1 MSDLASIDNL
11 IHDDLPEEGSVLD
24 KFSKKQVEIKAK
36 EIERMTERAAN
47 SQGLPYI
54 DLAEF
59 PISPEAL
66 SLINE
71 EDAISLNMV
80 CFYYD
85 GKNVRLGVTEYNEA
99 TENLGKILGE
109 RYFANSAI
117 FLISKNSLNHALELY
132 DSLPKVIAYTGLV
145 EISEEKL
152 KEFAQEITDYR
163 LLNKKINEVNI
174 SDVVTLM
181 LATAIKIKASDIHI
195 EAEEK
200 GVAIRLRIDG
210 VLQEAAV
217 ITADK
222 WHKISTRLKILSKVK
237 INISD
242 KPQDGRYSIA
252 LSNKRLDVR
261 TSFLPTAYG
270 ESVVMR
276 LLDSSTTALNFES
289 LGIRKEMFHLLE
301 NEINK
306 PNGLILTTGPT
317 GSGKTTTLYAALNRL
332 NRPGVKI
339 ITLEDPIEYQLS
351 GINQSQVDESKGYS
365 FSDGLRSILRQ
376 DPNVVMVGEIR
387 DLETA
392 EIAIQAALTGHL
404 VLSTLHTNDAAGVIP
419 RLIDL
424 GVKPYFLVPAV
435 NAVIGQR
442 LVRKIC
448 ATCRQKHELNND
460 EKEQVDKILAVLSPK
475 SGINIP
481 YTLPAFYKAN
491 DGGCEVCNFTGYSG
505 RVGIYEIFTM
515 ADNIKQLT
523 IDKAP
528 SFKILQQA
536 IENGM
541 ITMLQDGIL
550 KCLEGVTSLNEVYRV
565 IGNFDYINELYD
577 VVISQTIGRG
587 LKISEANLEQATKF
601 SVDLS
606 KLTELAKDIPSQE
619 IITLI
624 MALAIVNNAGDIHIE
639 PTDVNVKV
647 RFRID
652 GVLHDVFTLPNTAY
666 LPVLSEMKIL
676 AGFATNIK
684 KATFDG
690 RFSLQLINRK
700 MDCRLSIISGGY
712 GETIVI
718 RLLSTSAANLD
729 MENLGITSVA
739 LSSLKEAITK
749 TRGIIITTGPTGSG
763 KTTTLYSILNK
774 INKPDVK
781 IITIEDPIE
790 YQLAGVMQTQID
802 AEHGY
807 TFASAMRSLLR
818 QNPNIMMIG
827 EIRDNETAKIA
838 IEAASTGHLV
848 LSTIHANSAA
858 GAISRFS
865 GLGVERHALANS
877 LEFSIGQRLVRRL
890 CPYCRKEAETDSET
904 INKIKNIMNQI
915 KNPAIV
921 LPEKFVFYTS
931 TGCDKCGNIGYKNRI
946 GLYET
951 ITVTPE
957 IKKLIQNS
965 EITDYEIEQA
975 AILSG
980 TVTMIQDGILK
991 ALLGETSLDEIFRV
1005 I

>member
-11 IHDDLPEEGSVLD
+11 IHDDAPEEGSILD
-24 KFSKKQVEIKAK
+24 KFSKKQAEIKAK
-36 EIERMTERAAN
+36 EIEQLIEYTAG

-54 DLAEF
+54 NLINF
-59 PISPEAL
+59 PIGPE
-66 SLINE
+66 SLVLIDE
-71 EDAISLNMV
+71 ETARSLQLV

-85 GKNVRLGVTEYNEA
+85 GKNIKLGTTKNTETVSDLLKDLA
-99 TENLGKILGE
+99 D
-109 RYFANSAI
+109 RYFANCTV
-117 FLISKNSLNHALELY
+117 FLISEASLNYAFELY
-132 DSLPKVIAYTGLV
+132 KTLPKVKPYAGVV

-152 KEFAQEITDYR
+152 NQFKAELTDYH
-163 LLNKKINEVNI
+163 LLDKKINEVNI
-174 SDVVTLM
+174 SDVITLM
-181 LATAIKIKASDIHI
+181 LAAAIKVKASDIHI

-200 GVAIRLRIDG
+200 GSVIRLRIDG

-217 ITADK
+217 ITGDK
-222 WHKISTRLKILSKVK
+222 WRRIATRMKILSKVK
-237 INISD
+237 INVAD
-242 KPQDGRYSIA
+242 KPQDGRFSIA
-252 LSNKRLDVR
+252 LSDHKLDIR
-261 TSFLPTAYG
+261 ASFLPTAFG

-276 LLDSSTTALNFES
+276 LLDSSAASLEFEK
-289 LGIRKEMFHLLE
+289 LGIRTEVFDILKKE
-301 NEINK
+301 ITK

-317 GSGKTTTLYAALNRL
+317 GSGKTTTLYAVLNKL
-332 NRPGVKI
+332 NRPGTKI
-339 ITLEDPIEYQLS
+339 ITLEDPIEYQLA
-351 GINQSQVDESKGYS
+351 GINQSQVDNTKGYS

-376 DPNVVMVGEIR
+376 DPNVLMVGEIR

-392 EIAIQAALTGHL
+392 EIAVQASITGHL

-424 GVKPYFLVPAV
+424 GVKPYFLVPSI

-442 LVRKIC
+442 LVRCLCK
-448 ATCRQKHELNND
+448 TCREEQILSAE
-460 EKEQVDKILAVLSPK
+460 EKEQVDKILAVVSPK
-475 SGINIP
+475 SGVNVP
-481 YTLPAFYKAN
+481 NNLPQLYKA
-491 DGGCEVCNFTGYSG
+491 GVGCDACNHTGYKG
-505 RVGIYEIFTM
+505 RLGIYEIFTM

-541 ITMLQDGIL
+541 ITMLQDGVL
-550 KCLEGVTSLNEVYRV
+550 KCFDGITSLSEVYRV

-577 VVISQTIGRG
+577 IVVSQTIGRG
-587 LKISEANLEQATKF
+587 LKISDEDLNRANTISQDATQ
-601 SVDLS
+601 
-606 KLTELAKDIPSQE
+606 LTEIVKTIPSKE

-624 MALAIVNNAGDIHIE
+624 MALAISRNAGDIHIE
-639 PTDVNVKV
+639 PAEGVVKV

-652 GVLHDVFTLPNTAY
+652 GVLHDVVSLPTSAY

-684 KATFDG
+684 VATLDG
-690 RFSLQLINRK
+690 RFSLHLSDRK

-729 MENLGITSVA
+729 MGTLGIASTA
-739 LSSLKEAITK
+739 LSSLKTAMTK
-749 TRGIIITTGPTGSG
+749 TKGIIITTGPTGSG
-763 KTTTLYSILNK
+763 KTTTLYSILNQM
-774 INKPDVK
+774 NKPDVK
-781 IITIEDPIE
+781 IITVEDPIE

-802 AEHGY
+802 SEHGY

-827 EIRDNETAKIA
+827 EIRDSETAKIA

-858 GAISRFS
+858 GAISRFF
-865 GLGVERHALANS
+865 GLGVERQALANS

-890 CPYCRKEAETDSET
+890 CPYCKKPATTDEETLSRVKS
-904 INKIKNIMNQI
+904 ILNQI
-915 KNPAIV
+915 NNPAVTIPKD
-921 LPEKFVFYTS
+921 LNFFIS
-931 TGCDKCGNIGYKNRI
+931 TGCDKCSNLGYKGRV

-957 IKKLIQNS
+957 IQKLIQNAD
-965 EITDYEIEQA
+965 ITDYEIEQA
-975 AILSG
+975 AIKNG
-980 TVTMIQDGILK
+980 TVTMVADGILK
-991 ALLGETSLDEIFRV
+991 ALNGETSLDEVFRV